1 MRLVE
6 HVSIVGWIRNVR
18 NLLVTKYE
26 GATWERRHTSTREDN
41 IQVQMELRK

>member
-18 NLLVTKYE
+18 NLVVTKYE
-26 GATWERRHTSTREDN
+26 GATWERGHTREDN
-41 IQVQMELRK
+41 IQMELRK